1 MAAEKNER
9 PTGIQ
14 ERMLYA
20 LEMIETYL
28 GLIAGRTHQ
37 EAGGIKAAGKAGKA
51 ETASASAS
59 ASAAAPEVEPTADEV
74 REALKNVA
82 ENFGREAAIKLLK
95 DNGHKN
101 ASAVPAAE
109 RAGFIA
115 KCLE

>member
-1 MAAEKNER
+1 MAEKNVR
-9 PTGIQ
+9 PEGIQ

-37 EAGGIKAAGKAGKA
+37 EAGGIKATGKATKA
-51 ETASASAS
+51 AEPAVPTAAKDQTA
-59 ASAAAPEVEPTADEV
+59 EPTADEV
-74 REALKNVA
+74 REALKQVA